1 MEMTL
6 STPALLFPA
15 ISLLL
20 LAYTNRFLAIA
31 NLTRRLKEQYIEDH
45 KEDLILQ
52 IHNLRRRIFLIR
64 NMQLLGVFALFLCV
78 LSMFMI
84 YASEIKVANILFGI
98 SLLSL
103 TISLGLSMY
112 EIVLSVTAL
121 NVDLKEIEAE
131 LQKHERNSLIK
142 NIRDNFEL

>member
-6 STPALLFPA
+6 ATPALLFPA

-31 NLTRRLKEQYIEDH
+31 NLARKLKEQYLEEH
-45 KEDLILQ
+45 KEGLLPQ
-52 IHNLRRRIFLIR
+52 IANLRKRIFLIR

-84 YASEIKVANILFGI
+84 YEMELKLAKSLFGI
-98 SLLSL
+98 GLFSL

-121 NVDLKEIEAE
+121 NVDLKEIETE
-131 LQKHERNSLIK
+131 LKKHDKNSLIK
-142 NIRDNFEL
+142 NIRDGFEI